1 MRYCRYLDFSAWKT
15 PDTFLGLPWSS
26 PVFHGS
32 AQAMLEELVDEA
44 GSNTGT
50 VVTRWIF
57 GGEP

>member
-26 PVFHGS
+26 PVFNGS

-44 GSNTGT
+44 GRNTGT

-57 GGEP
+57 